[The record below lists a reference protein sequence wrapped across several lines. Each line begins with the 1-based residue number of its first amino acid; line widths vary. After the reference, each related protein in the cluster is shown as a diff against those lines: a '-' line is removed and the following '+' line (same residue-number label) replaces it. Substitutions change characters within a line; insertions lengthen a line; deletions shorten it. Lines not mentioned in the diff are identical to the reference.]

1 MCAGYFG
8 RRREGNIERL
18 NCFYVEMAHYVS
30 EIDCRECAERHS
42 IYKDCIW
49 NSFITAASYEAFKGR
64 NRFVKVID
72 WLEDLHEFSN
82 KDISDMNRE
91 ISNQLK
97 TVMQER
103 LLPLCREHNM
113 YVASK
118 KVARSESA
126 YADVKSEIYE
136 SYREEFDQD
145 IDKTYFDSA
154 VNMLLAERR

>member
-1 MCAGYFG
+1 MCAGYFE

-97 TVMQER
+97 TCYAGAFASVMQR
-103 LLPLCREHNM
+103 
-113 YVASK
+113 A
-118 KVARSESA
+118 
-126 YADVKSEIYE
+126 
-136 SYREEFDQD
+136 
-145 IDKTYFDSA
+145 
-154 VNMLLAERR
+154 